1 MSDLTAAVRRSASRR
16 YGSQVG
22 AYVIL
27 GLGSILMLSP
37 FIYQFLSSF
46 MTHSEMTGMPP
57 ALWPSVWRA
66 DAYVEVFT
74 RLPFAAQMG
83 NSILFACIRTA
94 SQILFCS
101 MAGYAFARMRFA
113 GKNAIFAVFLAIMM
127 VPSGL
132 LLIPQ
137 YQIIQ
142 SLGWLNTVQGVVA
155 PDLIAVFGTF
165 LMRQFFLTLPKEL
178 EEAGRIDGA
187 GPARI
192 FFTIMLPLAAP
203 GISAMAVI
211 QFLAAWSDLLWPLVV
226 TTREA
231 SMPLSV
237 GLATLQGEPTLDY
250 PVLMAASFMASLPVI
265 VFFLF
270 MQRRVIDGLAQSGV
284 KG

>member
-1 MSDLTAAVRRSASRR
+1 MSKAQIATGRL
-16 YGSQVG
+16 GNNLG
-22 AYVIL
+22 AYLIL
-27 GLGSILMLSP
+27 GFGSIVMLSP

-57 ALWPSVWRA
+57 ALVPETWQLT
-66 DAYVEVFT
+66 AYIEVFT
-74 RLPFAAQMG
+74 RLPFVEQMG
-83 NSILFACIRTA
+83 NSLLFASIRTVA
-94 SQILFCS
+94 QVIFCS
-101 MAGYAFARMRFA
+101 MAGYAFARMRFR
-113 GKNAIFAVFLAIMM
+113 GKNVIFALFLAMMM

-155 PDLIAVFGTF
+155 PDLVGVFGTF

-187 GPARI
+187 GPFRI
-192 FFTIMLPLAAP
+192 FAQIMMPLASP

-211 QFLAAWSDLLWPLVV
+211 TFLAAWSDLLWPLVV
-226 TTREA
+226 TTKE
-231 SMPLSV
+231 SKMPLSV

-250 PVLMAASFMASLPVI
+250 PVLMAASFLASLPVI
-265 VFFLF
+265 IFFLF